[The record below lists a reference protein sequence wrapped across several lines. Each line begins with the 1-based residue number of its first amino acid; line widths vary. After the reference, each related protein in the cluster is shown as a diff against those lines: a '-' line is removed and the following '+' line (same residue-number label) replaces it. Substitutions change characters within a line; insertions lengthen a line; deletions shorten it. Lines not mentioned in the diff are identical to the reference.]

1 MITKDLPLWQRNFQ
15 LFSKSYPIIQ
25 LSSCIHDLVPYRNA
39 IGTSFTYVPLDEW
52 IWKHFS
58 SQDNTIVVFYS
69 ALTGFSNQFSGEA
82 LDEFNR
88 LAGGGTVNDFS
99 DASQHVLKA
108 FQESHDKRIIV
119 VFDSSLRWLTAGP
132 IIQPNDQ
139 RAFTAL
145 KSAILYNNT
154 PVYHQLIFIN
164 EKSSD
169 LPQFMMATQSHA
181 KSIIIPK
188 PDQIQR
194 SNFLGYLFSNR
205 DFTNAQLSLVAQ
217 RADNLTLNEIRTAL
231 VSVNYSNCSPS
242 DLINQISLFQ
252 FGFSED
258 PWQQIDPEKID
269 NAESILGNYVFGQE
283 DAIRYSSEIVKFA
296 ASGFSSVFQE
306 DGRTAPKGVLFFCG
320 LSGTGKTELAKAI
333 ARLVFGSADSMIRFD
348 MGEYNQPHSA
358 ERLTGSPPGYVGH
371 DAGGQLTEA
380 IKAHPFC
387 LLLFDEIEKAD
398 PTVMNKFLS
407 ILEDGRLTDGKGETV
422 SFENTIIVFTSNI
435 GAADVAHESDPE
447 RVRHIIADSV
457 KRYCEEQPPL
467 GIGKPELYSR
477 LAGNIVV
484 FNPLSED
491 AIQRIFDSY
500 YTQTVK
506 KIQEQLNITVSCSD
520 EFLKNLRSLTNSA
533 RDNGDFPGGR
543 GMKKA
548 MDKYFRIPLSSFSQK
563 HRCTSGDTINISDF
577 EINGD
582 VVTLQGTIQ
591 KGTSPSSSA
600 RPTPP
605 APPTPTPTPSGG
617 FRITHQENPTSV
629 NKRGGFKVV
638 NKNI

>member
-1 MITKDLPLWQRNFQ
+1 MNTKDLPLWQRNFQ

-25 LSSCIHDLVPYRNA
+25 LSSCIYDLVPYRNA
-39 IGTSFTYVPLDEW
+39 IGTSFTYVPLGEW
-52 IWKHFS
+52 IWKNYS
-58 SQDNTIVVFYS
+58 LQENTLVIFYS
-69 ALTGFSNQFSGEA
+69 ALSGFSNPFSGEA
-82 LDEFNR
+82 YDEFNR
-88 LAGGGTVNDFS
+88 ISGRGAVNDFA
-99 DASQHVLKA
+99 DASQHILKA
-108 FQESHDKRIIV
+108 FQESNGKKVVV
-119 VFDSSLRWLTAGP
+119 VFDSSIRWLTAGP

-145 KSAILYNNT
+145 KSAILNSST
-154 PVYHQLIFIN
+154 VQHQLIFIN

-169 LPQFMMATQSHA
+169 LPAFMMATPSHA

-205 DFTNAQLSLVAQ
+205 NFTSAQLEHVAQ

-231 VSVNYSNCSPS
+231 VSVDYANCSPS
-242 DLINQISLFQ
+242 DLIHQIRLFQ
-252 FGFSED
+252 FGFTED

-269 NAESILGNYVFGQE
+269 NAESILGEYVFGQE
-283 DAIRYSSEIVKFA
+283 SAIRYSAEIVKYA
-296 ASGFSSVFQE
+296 ASGFGSVFQE

-333 ARLVFGSADSMIRFD
+333 ARLVFGSADAMIRFD
-348 MGEYNQPHSA
+348 MGEYSQPHSA
-358 ERLTGSPPGYVGH
+358 ERFTGSPPGYIGH

-380 IKAHPFC
+380 IKEHPFC

-435 GAADVAHESDPE
+435 GAAEAAHESDPKI
-447 RVRHIIADSV
+447 VRKIISEAV
-457 KRYCEEQPPL
+457 KRYCEEQPPF

-484 FNPLSED
+484 FDPLSEEV
-491 AIQRIFDSY
+491 IQRIFDNY
-500 YTQTVK
+500 YTKTIK
-506 KIQEQLNITVSCSD
+506 KMREQRNITVSCSE
-520 EFLKNLRSLTNSA
+520 EFVQKLRDLTDAVRS
-533 RDNGDFPGGR
+533 NGKFPGGR

-548 MDKYFRIPLSSFSQK
+548 MDKYFRRPLSNFAQAN
-563 HRCTSGDTINISDF
+563 RCVAGDTINVTDF
-577 EINGD
+577 VEED
-582 VVTLQGTIQ
+582 EVVTLVGTVQ
-591 KGTSPSSSA
+591 KNTHPANPVAPTRPPQASA
-600 RPTPP
+600 SNVR
-605 APPTPTPTPSGG
+605 S
-617 FRITHQENPTSV
+617 
-629 NKRGGFKVV
+629 GFKVI
-638 NKNI
+638 NKNT

>member
-1 MITKDLPLWQRNFQ
+1 MNTKDLPLWQRNFQ
-15 LFSKSYPIIQ
+15 LFAKSYPIIQ
-25 LSSCIHDLVPYRNA
+25 LSSCIQDLVPYRNT
-39 IGTSFTYVPLDEW
+39 IGTNFTYVSLNEW
-52 IWKHFS
+52 IWKNYS
-58 SQDNTIVVFYS
+58 TQEDTIVVFYS
-69 ALTGFSNQFSGEA
+69 SLTGFSNPFSAES
-82 LDEFNR
+82 LENFNR
-88 LAGGGTVNDFS
+88 IAGHENVNNFT
-99 DASQHVLKA
+99 DASQHILKA
-108 FQESHDKRIIV
+108 FRNSNGKRIIV

-145 KSAILYNNT
+145 KCAIMSENVT
-154 PVYHQLIFIN
+154 VHHQLIFIN

-169 LPQFMMATQSHA
+169 LPTFMLATQSHA

-194 SNFLGYLFSNR
+194 SNFLEYLFSNR
-205 DFTNAQLSLVAQ
+205 NFTNAQISLVAQ

-231 VSVNYSNCSPS
+231 TSVDYANCTPS

-269 NAESILGNYVFGQE
+269 NAETILGEYVFGQD

-296 ASGFSSVFQE
+296 ASGFGSVFQE

-435 GAADVAHESDPE
+435 GAAEAAHLTDPSEVRQTISD
-447 RVRHIIADSV
+447 AV

-484 FNPLSED
+484 FNPLNEE
-491 AIQRIFDSY
+491 AMQRIFDNY
-500 YTQTVK
+500 YSQTIK
-506 KIQEQLNITVSCSD
+506 KLKEQLSITVSCSD
-520 EFLKNLRSLTNSA
+520 EFLQKLRNFTNAA
-533 RDNGDFPGGR
+533 RNHGEFPGGR

-548 MDKYFRIPLSSFSQK
+548 MDKYFRVPLSSFSQK
-563 HRCTSGDTINISDF
+563 NRCSAGDTINITDF
-577 EINGD
+577 EVAGD
-582 VVTLQGTIQ
+582 VVNLQGTIEKNPHQ
-591 KGTSPSSSA
+591 TRNTSSTASTTGQNQRGFSVQRTAEARNTGTN
-600 RPTPP
+600 R
-605 APPTPTPTPSGG
+605 
-617 FRITHQENPTSV
+617 R
-629 NKRGGFKVV
+629 GFKII
-638 NKNI
+638 NKNTE

>member
-1 MITKDLPLWQRNFQ
+1 MKTKDLPLWQRNFQ
-15 LFSKSYPIIQ
+15 LFSMSYPIIQ
-25 LSSCIHDLVPYRNA
+25 LSSCIQDLVPLRNA
-39 IGTSFTYVPLDEW
+39 IGTRFTYVPLDEW
-52 IWKHFS
+52 IWKYFS
-58 SQDNTIVVFYS
+58 SYNDTIVVFYS
-69 ALTGFSNQFSGEA
+69 ALTGFRNPFSNESLE
-82 LDEFNR
+82 EFLR
-88 LAGGGTVNDFS
+88 LAGRGNANDFTE
-99 DASQHVLKA
+99 ASQQIIKA
-108 FQESHDKRIIV
+108 FQTSSEKRVIV

-145 KSAILYNNT
+145 KSSILSNST
-154 PVYHQLIFIN
+154 SIRHQLIFIN
-164 EKSSD
+164 EKNSD
-169 LPQFMMATQSHA
+169 LPPFMMTTQSLA
-181 KSIIIPK
+181 KSIVIPK

-194 SNFLGYLFSNR
+194 TNFLAYLFSNR

-231 VSVNYSNCSPS
+231 ATVDYAHCSPS

-269 NAESILGNYVFGQE
+269 NAQEILSEYVFGQD
-283 DAIRYSSEIVKFA
+283 DAINYASEIIKFA

-306 DGRTAPKGVLFFCG
+306 DGRTAPKGVMFFCG

-348 MGEYNQPHSA
+348 MGEYNQAHNA
-358 ERLTGSPPGYVGH
+358 ERLTGAPPGYVGH

-435 GAADVAHESDPE
+435 GAAEAAHETDPKNVH
-447 RVRHIIADSV
+447 RIISESV
-457 KRYCEEQPPL
+457 KQYCEAQPPA

-484 FNPLSED
+484 FNPLSEE
-491 AIQRIFDSY
+491 AIQRIFDNY
-500 YTQTVK
+500 YTQTIK
-506 KIQEQLNITVSCSD
+506 KIQEQLSITVTCS
-520 EFLKNLRSLTNSA
+520 ESFLQKLRDLTNAA
-533 RDNGDFPGGR
+533 RNNGEFPGGR

-548 MDKYFRIPLSSFSQK
+548 MDKYFRVPLSSFSQR
-563 HRCTSGDTINISDF
+563 HRCSAGDIINIVDF
-577 EINGD
+577 EINVD
-582 VVTLQGTIQ
+582 VVTLQGTVQ
-591 KGTSPSSSA
+591 KTTGQSSNSA
-600 RPTPP
+600 GIIINPTPP
-605 APPTPTPTPSGG
+605 QSTKKNTTG
-617 FRITHQENPTSV
+617 FTVI
-629 NKRGGFKVV
+629 K
-638 NKNI
+638 KNT

>member
-1 MITKDLPLWQRNFQ
+1 MNTKDLPLWQRNFQ

-25 LSSCIHDLVPYRNA
+25 LSSCIQDLVPYRNA

-52 IWKHFS
+52 IWKNYS

-69 ALTGFSNQFSGEA
+69 ALTGFSNPYSSEA
-82 LDEFNR
+82 IDEFNR
-88 LAGGGTVNDFS
+88 MAGRGAVNDFS
-99 DASQHVLKA
+99 DASQHILKA
-108 FQESHDKRIIV
+108 FQDSNGKRIVV

-145 KSAILYNNT
+145 KCAILNNST
-154 PVYHQLIFIN
+154 TVHHQLVFIN

-169 LPQFMMATQSHA
+169 LPAFMMATQSHA

-194 SNFLGYLFSNR
+194 TNFLGYLFSNR
-205 DFTNAQLSLVAQ
+205 DFTNSQLSLVAQ

-231 VSVNYSNCSPS
+231 VSVDYANCSPS

-269 NAESILGNYVFGQE
+269 NAESILSEYVFGQD
-283 DAIRYSSEIVKFA
+283 DAVRYSSEIVKFA
-296 ASGFSSVFQE
+296 ASGFGSVFQE

-358 ERLTGSPPGYVGH
+358 ERLTGAPPGYVGH

-422 SFENTIIVFTSNI
+422 SFENTIIVFTSNL
-435 GAADVAHESDPE
+435 GAAEATHESDADA
-447 RVRHIIADSV
+447 VRKIISDAV
-457 KRYCEEQPPL
+457 KRYCEEQPPI

-484 FNPLSED
+484 FNPLCED
-491 AIQRIFDSY
+491 AIQRIFDNY
-500 YTQTVK
+500 YTQTIR
-506 KIQEQLNITVSCSD
+506 KINEQLSITVTCS
-520 EFLKNLRSLTNSA
+520 EQFLQNLRDLTNEA
-533 RDNGDFPGGR
+533 RQNGDFPGGR

-563 HRCTSGDTINISDF
+563 NRCVAGDAINITGF

-582 VVTLQGTIQ
+582 VVTLQGNVQKNSTASTTIPIPSP
-591 KGTSPSSSA
+591 GPSPVLPSS
-600 RPTPP
+600 
-605 APPTPTPTPSGG
+605 G
-617 FRITHQENPTSV
+617 F
-629 NKRGGFKVV
+629 KRTRTTTTTTGGGFKVI
-638 NKNI
+638 NKNT